1 MPHTTCIRNA
11 DWVVAWDAAE
21 KRHVYR
27 QNIDVVFADD
37 RIIHVGPGY
46 RGEAQQE
53 IGGKGR
59 MVMPGL
65 VNLHTHPSVMPFFKS
80 LREELGNPKLYF
92 TALYDGWN
100 LFRPEP
106 EDCVWA
112 ARQAYCEALLSGCTT
127 LVDMCF
133 PYPGWLDVMAESGIR
148 IFISALYE
156 SQHWHTANG
165 HELTYRPE
173 PDGGK
178 AAYDAAVKL
187 TAETRAHKSGRLSAM
202 IAPMAIDTTSIEL
215 IRAGLELARREKLPF
230 QLHAGEA
237 MAEFLEM
244 TRRTG
249 MTQVQLLAKEKL
261 LGPDVTIGH
270 GIFLDH
276 HSWLHWYSREDMR
289 ILADHGCSV
298 AHCPTPFSRYGIKL
312 ESFGAYLEAG
322 INMGIGT
329 DTHPHNMLEEMRTAA
344 ILARVA
350 AENMHAVST
359 GDIFNAATVGG
370 AKALMREDLGRLAPG
385 AKADIVLVRLDIP
398 DMMPAYDPLRSL
410 IYVAADRA
418 VSDVFVDGR
427 QVVKDRRVL
436 TIDHQRAAAEVAAT
450 QARVLPK
457 VPERDR
463 LGRPAEQVA
472 PRTVP
477 LRHG

>member
-1 MPHTTCIRNA
+1 MPQTICIRNA
-11 DWVVAWDAAE
+11 DWVVAWDAAAG
-21 KRHVYR
+21 RHVYR
-27 QNIDVVFADD
+27 QNADVVFAGD
-37 RIIHVGPGY
+37 RVTHVGPGY
-46 RGEAQQE
+46 AGPVDREVS
-53 IGGKGR
+53 GKGR

-80 LREELGNPKLYF
+80 IREELANPKLYF

-133 PYPGWLDVMAESGIR
+133 PFPGWLDVMAESGLR
-148 IFISALYE
+148 IFVSALYE

-165 HELTYRPE
+165 HELTYAPE
-173 PDGGK
+173 LDGGK
-178 AAYDAAVKL
+178 SAFEAAIGL
-187 TAETRAHKSGRLSAM
+187 TEQTRAHPCGRLSAM
-202 IAPMAIDTTSIEL
+202 IAPMAIDTCSIEL

-249 MTQVQLLAKEKL
+249 LTQMQLLAKEKL
-261 LGPDVTIGH
+261 LGPDMTIGH

-276 HSWLHWYSREDMR
+276 HSWLHWYSRDDVR
-289 ILADHGCSV
+289 ILAEHGCSV

-312 ESFGAYLEAG
+312 ESFGAYLKAG

-344 ILARVA
+344 IMARVA
-350 AENMHAVST
+350 AENTHAVST
-359 GDIFNAATVGG
+359 GDIFHAATVGG
-370 AKALMREDLGRLAPG
+370 AKALMRDDIGRLAPG
-385 AKADIVLVRLDIP
+385 AKADLVVVRLDIP

-410 IYVAADRA
+410 IYIAADRA
-418 VSDVFVDGR
+418 VKDVYVDGR
-427 QVVKDRRVL
+427 QVVQDGRVL
-436 TIDHQRAAAEVAAT
+436 TMDHLAAAEQVAAA
-450 QARVLPK
+450 QRRIIPK
-457 VPERDR
+457 VPGRDR
-463 LGRPAEQVA
+463 HGRPAEAVA
-472 PRTVP
+472 PLT
-477 LRHG
+477 LALAHA

>member
-1 MPHTTCIRNA
+1 MARSVCIRNA
-11 DWVVAWDAAE
+11 DWVVAWDAGAG
-21 KRHVYR
+21 RHNYR
-27 QNIDVVFADD
+27 QNADVVFAGD
-37 RIIHVGPGY
+37 RITHVGPGY
-46 RGEAQQE
+46 AGPVDEE
-53 IGGKGR
+53 VSGKGR

-65 VNLHTHPSVMPFFKS
+65 VNLHTHPSVMPVFKS
-80 LREELGNPKLYF
+80 IREELANPKLYF

-133 PYPGWLDVMAESGIR
+133 PFPGWLDVMAESGLR

-156 SQHWHTANG
+156 SQHWHSANG
-165 HELTYRPE
+165 HELTYVPE

-178 AAYDAAVKL
+178 GAFDAAVKL
-187 TAETRAHKSGRLSAM
+187 TAETRAHPSGRLSAM
-202 IAPMAIDTTSIEL
+202 IAPMAIDTTSVEL
-215 IRAGLELARREKLPF
+215 IRKGLELARAEKLPF

-249 MTQVQLLAKEKL
+249 MTQMQLLAKEKL

-276 HSWLHWYSREDMR
+276 HSWLHWYTRDDVK

-312 ESFGAYLEAG
+312 ENFGAYLKAG

-344 ILARVA
+344 ILARIA
-350 AENMHAVST
+350 AENTYAVST
-359 GDIFNAATVGG
+359 TDIFHAATVGG
-370 AKALMREDLGRLAPG
+370 AKALMRDDIGRLAPG
-385 AKADIVLVRLDIP
+385 AKADIVVVRLDIP

-410 IYVAADRA
+410 IYIAADRA
-418 VSDVFVDGR
+418 VKDVYVDGR
-427 QVVKDRRVL
+427 KVVGDGRVL
-436 TIDHQRAAAEVAAT
+436 TMNHMEAAEQVAAA
-450 QARVLPK
+450 QSRILPK
-457 VPERDR
+457 VPSRDR
-463 LGRPAEQVA
+463 HGRGAEEVA
-472 PRTVP
+472 PRTLP
-477 LRHG
+477 LAHG

>member
-1 MPHTTCIRNA
+1 MPRTTCIRNA
-11 DWVVAWDAAE
+11 DWVVAWDAAAG
-21 KRHVYR
+21 RHVYR
-27 QNIDVVFADD
+27 QGADVVFTDD
-37 RIIHVGPGY
+37 RIAHVGPGFK
-46 RGEAQQE
+46 GAVDQE
-53 IGGKGR
+53 LSGKGR

-80 LREELGNPKLYF
+80 VREELGNPKLYF

-133 PYPGWLDVMAESGIR
+133 PYPGWLDVMAESGLR

-178 AAYDAAVKL
+178 GAYDAAVKL
-187 TAETRAHKSGRLSAM
+187 TAETRAHDCGRLSAM
-202 IAPMAIDTTSIEL
+202 IAPMAIDTCSVEL

-276 HSWLHWYSREDMR
+276 HSWLHWYSREDVK
-289 ILADHGCSV
+289 ILAEHGCSV
-298 AHCPTPFSRYGIKL
+298 AHCPTPFSRYGIRL
-312 ESFGAYLEAG
+312 ENFGAYLKAG
-322 INMGIGT
+322 VNMGIGT

-344 ILARVA
+344 IMGRVA

-359 GDIFNAATVGG
+359 GDIFHAATAGG
-370 AKALMREDLGRLAPG
+370 AKALMRDDIGRLAPG

-410 IYVAADRA
+410 IYIAADRA

-427 QVVKDRRVL
+427 QVVAGGRVL
-436 TIDHQRAAAEVAAT
+436 TIDHQRAATEVAAT
-450 QARVLPK
+450 QRRILPK

-463 LGRPAEQVA
+463 YGRSAEEVA
-472 PRTVP
+472 PRTLP
-477 LRHG
+477 LARG